1 MTTVLV
7 RVTALTV
14 VYLLALTS
22 LAPGD
27 IMIGVLLAALL
38 VAAGRRIGPPA
49 SVRSRSPDATSGRGV
64 TGVAALIGGTVVD
77 MVRESWQVA
86 GYCLRG
92 RLPAPGLVTVP
103 IRRDAPSSAAAWGIR
118 VGLAPGSVVVE
129 VDDARGELILHVPD
143 ARDPEAVR
151 RAQLRSYERRQ
162 ARVFP

>member
-1 MTTVLV
+1 MTAVLV
-7 RVTALTV
+7 RITALTA

-27 IMIGVLLAALL
+27 IATGVALSALL
-38 VAAGRRIGPPA
+38 VAAGRWIGPPA
-49 SVRSRSPDATSGRGV
+49 SVSSRSPDVAWGRRVAGV
-64 TGVAALIGGTVVD
+64 PALIGGTVVD
-77 MVRESWQVA
+77 MARESWQIA

-103 IRRDAPSSAAAWGIR
+103 IGRDSASSAAAWGIR
-118 VGLAPGSVVVE
+118 VGLAPASVVVD
-129 VDDARGELILHVPD
+129 VDDARGELLLHVPD
-143 ARDPEAVR
+143 ARDPDAVR

>member
-1 MTTVLV
+1 MIAVLG
-7 RVTALTV
+7 RIAALTA

-27 IMIGVLLAALL
+27 VLTGLVLSAL
-38 VAAGRRIGPPA
+38 VAATGRWIQAPDDVV
-49 SVRSRSPDATSGRGV
+49 VRSSPPGRLRRLAGV
-64 TGVAALIGGTVVD
+64 PALIVGTVVD
-77 MVRESWQVA
+77 MAKESWTVA

-103 IRRDAPSSAAAWGIR
+103 IPPPARGSSTAWAVR
-118 VGLAPGSVVVE
+118 VGLAPASVVVH
-129 VDDARGELILHVPD
+129 VDSARGELLVHVPD

-151 RAQLRSYERRQ
+151 RTQQISYERRQ